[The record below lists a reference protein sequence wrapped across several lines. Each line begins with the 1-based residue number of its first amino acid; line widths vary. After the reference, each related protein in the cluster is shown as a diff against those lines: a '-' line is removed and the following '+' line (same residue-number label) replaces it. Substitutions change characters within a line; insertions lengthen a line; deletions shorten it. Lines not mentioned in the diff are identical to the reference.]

1 MQRQIVD
8 CSTALESKLPAQP
21 ERAHQRTCNSPSTR
35 EASGA
40 AHAASPA
47 EGVFHGHS
55 LMHGRCSIM
64 SAHLSAGHCQM
75 ISTFNAVRPSGR
87 RWLTQHGYKSCRD
100 IHCSLPGMMQ
110 HVTQA
115 ANM

>member
-64 SAHLSAGHCQM
+64 SAHLSAGHCQD
-75 ISTFNAVRPSGR
+75 PDD
-87 RWLTQHGYKSCRD
+87 QHIQCCAPKRQKVAHATW
-100 IHCSLPGMMQ
+100 I
-110 HVTQA
+110 
-115 ANM
+115 